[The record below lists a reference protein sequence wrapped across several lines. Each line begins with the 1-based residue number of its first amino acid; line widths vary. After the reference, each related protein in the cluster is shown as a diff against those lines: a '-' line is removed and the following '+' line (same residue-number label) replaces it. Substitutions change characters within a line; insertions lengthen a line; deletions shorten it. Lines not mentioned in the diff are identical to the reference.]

1 MLPSRTFS
9 GKLAEPMVI
18 DWPAPPPPPPP
29 PPVPPVD
36 SPVAAVVAV
45 APAAVSL
52 LDLLES
58 EPQAARS
65 INDALAAASVSLSC
79 LLMGEPPG
87 KCWWETLPHAAPMYP
102 NSANLNG
109 RSSHCSDVACA
120 GDRGA

>member
-1 MLPSRTFS
+1 MLPSSTFS
-9 GKLAEPMVI
+9 GKLAEPTVI
-18 DWPAPPPPPPP
+18 DWPAPPPPPP

-45 APAAVSL
+45 APAAVPL

-87 KCWWETLPHAAPMYP
+87 SVGGRAFHTLRRCTRISTNP
-102 NSANLNG
+102 
-109 RSSHCSDVACA
+109 
-120 GDRGA
+120 